1 MSWVNLGT
9 LLALAAAIGLVTNRS
24 ARAEEPIEK
33 PLSVLI
39 LDGANPYHDW
49 QVTTPL
55 LQHLLRQSGHFRV
68 EVATSPPEG
77 EDMSVYRPKLADYD
91 VVLSNYGDQRPWS
104 PELQADFLRYVQE
117 GGGFVCFHSA
127 SNAFADW
134 PEYNRVCGL
143 GGWYGRDQRWG
154 PYVFFRDD
162 KLVRDESPGV
172 TGHHGPQHEYQVQMR
187 DLEHPITRGLPP
199 VWRHTKDELYDSLR
213 GKADSLRGKADSLRG
228 KADNLQVLATAYS
241 DPAQEGT
248 GRHEPML
255 LVLTYGKGR
264 VFQTMLGHADYSMR
278 CVGFITTLLRGT
290 EWAATGRV
298 TIPVP
303 EDFPTADATSS
314 RE

>member
-1 MSWVNLGT
+1 MSWVNLGI
-9 LLALAAAIGLVTNRS
+9 LLAWAVAIGLSANRLT
-24 ARAEEPIEK
+24 RADD

-39 LDGANPYHDW
+39 LDGVNPSHDW

-55 LQHLLRQSGHFRV
+55 LQHLLRKSGRFRV
-68 EVATSPPEG
+68 DVATAPAEG
-77 EDMSVYRPKLADYD
+77 EDMSGYRPRLADYD
-91 VVLSNYGDQRPWS
+91 VVLSNYGDQRPW
-104 PELQADFLRYVQE
+104 PEALQADFVRYVE
-117 GGGFVCFHSA
+117 GGGGFVCYHAA

-134 PEYNRVCGL
+134 PEYNRICPL
-143 GGWYGRDQRWG
+143 GGWYGRDVRWG
-154 PYVFFRDD
+154 PYAYFRDD

-172 TGHHGPQHEYQVQMR
+172 TGHHGPQHEYQVEMR

-199 VWRHTKDELYDSLR
+199 VWRHTKDELYDTLR
-213 GKADSLRGKADSLRG
+213 GKAE
-228 KADNLQVLATAYS
+228 NLQVLASAYS

-248 GRHEPML
+248 GRHEPL
-255 LVLTYGKGR
+255 LVVQNYGKGR

-290 EWAATGRV
+290 EWAASGKV

-303 EDFPTADATSS
+303 KDFPTAEATSS

>member
-1 MSWVNLGT
+1 MSWANLGI
-9 LLALAAAIGLVTNRS
+9 LLGLVLAVEAVVDRS
-24 ARAEEPIEK
+24 ARAEEPI
-33 PLSVLI
+33 SVLI

-55 LQHLLRQSGHFRV
+55 LQHQLRESGRFRV
-68 EVATSPPEG
+68 DVATAPEEG
-77 EDMSVYRPKLADYD
+77 EDMSRYRPRLADYD
-91 VVLSNYGDQRPWS
+91 ALLCNYGDQRPWS
-104 PELQADFLRYVQE
+104 KELQEDFVKFVRD

-127 SNAFADW
+127 ANAFADW
-134 PEYNRVCGL
+134 PEYNDICGL
-143 GGWYGRDQRWG
+143 GGWYGRDERWG
-154 PYVFFRDD
+154 PYLYYRDD
-162 KLVRDESPGV
+162 ELVRDPSPGT

-199 VWRHTKDELYDSLR
+199 EWRHTKDELYDSLR
-213 GKADSLRGKADSLRG
+213 GKSEDLH
-228 KADNLQVLATAYS
+228 VLATAYS
-241 DPAQEGT
+241 DPAHEGT

-255 LVLTYGKGR
+255 VIHSYGKGR

-303 EDFPTADATSS
+303 EDFPTAEATSAS
-314 RE
+314 D